1 MATFMKETQHDIHD
15 REREKK
21 KRSVHPPAGD
31 HRLAVNLSQ
40 DTMKMLNELVFLR
53 RQRTYRE
60 IIESLIA
67 TEYEEQIARE
77 VIERMDMAREVI
89 ERMDMASEVIERMD
103 MASDSLDTAES
114 LKPVTYKGD
123 E

>member
-1 MATFMKETQHDIHD
+1 MTSVMATFMKETQHDIHD

-60 IIESLIA
+60 VIESLIA
-67 TEYEEQIARE
+67 IEYGEQIARE
-77 VIERMDMAREVI
+77 AIERIDMTL
-89 ERMDMASEVIERMD
+89 DL
-103 MASDSLDTAES
+103 LDTPQP
-114 LKPVTYKGD
+114 LKPVTHKGD

>member
-1 MATFMKETQHDIHD
+1 MTSVMATFMKETQHDIHD

-67 TEYEEQIARE
+67 TEHEEQIARE
-77 VIERMDMAREVI
+77 AIEK
-89 ERMDMASEVIERMD
+89 MD

-114 LKPVTYKGD
+114 LKPVTRKGD

>member
-1 MATFMKETQHDIHD
+1 MTSVMAAFMKETQHDIHD

-60 IIESLIA
+60 VIESLIA
-67 TEYEEQIARE
+67 IEYGEQIARE
-77 VIERMDMAREVI
+77 AIERIDMTL
-89 ERMDMASEVIERMD
+89 DL
-103 MASDSLDTAES
+103 LDTPQP
-114 LKPVTYKGD
+114 LKPVTRKGD

>member
-1 MATFMKETQHDIHD
+1 MASFMKETQHDIHD

-21 KRSVHPPAGD
+21 KRSVLPPAGD

-67 TEYEEQIARE
+67 AEYVEQTARE
-77 VIERMDMAREVI
+77 AIETIDMTI
-89 ERMDMASEVIERMD
+89 DL
-103 MASDSLDTAES
+103 LDTAQS

>member
-21 KRSVHPPAGD
+21 KRSVQPPAGD

-40 DTMKMLNELVFLR
+40 DTMTMLNELVFLR

-77 VIERMDMAREVI
+77 AIEKMDMT
-89 ERMDMASEVIERMD
+89 
-103 MASDSLDTAES
+103 SDSLDTAES
-114 LKPVTYKGD
+114 LKPVTCKGD

>member
-1 MATFMKETQHDIHD
+1 MTSVMGTFMKETQHDIHD

-21 KRSVHPPAGD
+21 KRSVQPPAGD

-40 DTMKMLNELVFLR
+40 GTMAMLNELVFLR

-67 TEYEEQIARE
+67 SEYEERIACE
-77 VIERMDMAREVI
+77 VIEKMDMT
-89 ERMDMASEVIERMD
+89 
-103 MASDSLDTAES
+103 SDSLDTAES

>member
-1 MATFMKETQHDIHD
+1 MTSVMATFMKETQHDIHD

-67 TEYEEQIARE
+67 TEHEEQIARE
-77 VIERMDMAREVI
+77 AIEKMDMT
-89 ERMDMASEVIERMD
+89 
-103 MASDSLDTAES
+103 SDSLDTAES

>member
-1 MATFMKETQHDIHD
+1 MTSVMATFMKETQHDIHD

-21 KRSVHPPAGD
+21 KLSVHPPAGD
-31 HRLAVNLSQ
+31 HRLAVTLSQ

-60 IIESLIA
+60 GIESLIA
-67 TEYEEQIARE
+67 IEYGEQIARE
-77 VIERMDMAREVI
+77 AIERIDMT
-89 ERMDMASEVIERMD
+89 
-103 MASDSLDTAES
+103 LDLIATPQP
-114 LKPVTYKGD
+114 LKPATYKGY

>member
-1 MATFMKETQHDIHD
+1 MASFMKEAQHDIHD

-60 IIESLIA
+60 IIESLIS
-67 TEYEEQIARE
+67 TEHAELMIRDA
-77 VIERMDMAREVI
+77 IEKIDMAR
-89 ERMDMASEVIERMD
+89 
-103 MASDSLDTAES
+103 DSLDTPES

>member
-1 MATFMKETQHDIHD
+1 MAAFMKETQHDIHD

-60 IIESLIA
+60 VIESLIA
-67 TEYEEQIARE
+67 IEYGEQIARE
-77 VIERMDMAREVI
+77 AIERIDMTL
-89 ERMDMASEVIERMD
+89 DL
-103 MASDSLDTAES
+103 LDTPQP
-114 LKPVTYKGD
+114 LKPVTRKGD